1 MKITIFRLMGCQ
13 DLLEDVPGRLPRRD
27 QGPHISSPA
36 DLRSFV
42 RATGKGLTG
51 RGSSKSY
58 SIKEETSSKIF
69 NMYFVTKPDNFIF
82 FQLLRA
88 ARNLVLCETK
98 LFQCN
103 TNALKLL

>member
-1 MKITIFRLMGCQ
+1 MNKNLSRLMGCQ

-58 SIKEETSSKIF
+58 SIKEETSSKII
-69 NMYFVTKPDNFIF
+69 NFF
-82 FQLLRA
+82 L
-88 ARNLVLCETK
+88 
-98 LFQCN
+98 
-103 TNALKLL
+103 

>member
-1 MKITIFRLMGCQ
+1 MGCQ

-58 SIKEETSSKIF
+58 SIKEETSSKILFMNLLLIEMYVSPTKTTEKLNFTDLYVKKLNGGSVF
-69 NMYFVTKPDNFIF
+69 NSNYDKY
-82 FQLLRA
+82 
-88 ARNLVLCETK
+88 K
-98 LFQCN
+98 
-103 TNALKLL
+103 K

>member
-1 MKITIFRLMGCQ
+1 MGCQ
-13 DLLEDVPGRLPRRD
+13 DLLEDVPGRLPRRE

-58 SIKEETSSKIF
+58 SIKEETSSKPGWKIYII
-69 NMYFVTKPDNFIF
+69 NIF
-82 FQLLRA
+82 FKNLQL
-88 ARNLVLCETK
+88 
-98 LFQCN
+98 FF
-103 TNALKLL
+103 

>member
-1 MKITIFRLMGCQ
+1 MGCQ

-58 SIKEETSSKIF
+58 SIKEETSSKIL
-69 NMYFVTKPDNFIF
+69 NFFIVIDLLFRSLYIQKIF
-82 FQLLRA
+82 ILQHQLCYNEHISL
-88 ARNLVLCETK
+88 
-98 LFQCN
+98 
-103 TNALKLL
+103 